1 MIHSTP
7 LIILATTKTGEKSLV
22 LHCLSP
28 AWGRRSFIASVS
40 KRSSMALYLPLNI
53 LDAEVIENPRSD
65 LWRIRNISSVRP
77 LNGIRSNLDKNA
89 MTLFMSEVLYRS
101 IKDGANEE
109 GLFDW
114 CLKSILT
121 LEALESDFSNF
132 HLRWLLELAGAM
144 GFSPTADD
152 IAPFAGER
160 IREIS
165 SLVSLGFS
173 ECLMMPLSGSVRN
186 EIAEILLDYL
196 GWHTES
202 RIEVRSL
209 KVLRELYR

>member
-1 MIHSTP
+1 MIHSTS
-7 LIILATTKTGEKSLV
+7 LIILATTKIGEKSLV
-22 LHCLSP
+22 LHCLSSE
-28 AWGRRSFIASVS
+28 WGRRSFITSVS
-40 KRSSMALYLPLNI
+40 KGSTMALYLPLNI
-53 LDAEVIENPRSD
+53 LDAEVIENPKSD
-65 LWRIRNISSVRP
+65 LWRIRNISSARP
-77 LNGIRSNLDKNA
+77 LNGIRSNLNKNT

-114 CLKSILT
+114 CLKSIMT
-121 LEALESDFSNF
+121 LDALESDFSNF

-144 GFSPTADD
+144 GFSPSAED
-152 IAPFAGER
+152 IAPFAGNHMG
-160 IREIS
+160 EIS

-173 ECLMMPLSGSVRN
+173 ECLMMPLSGAGRN
-186 EIAEILLDYL
+186 EIAEILLEYL